1 MIDARSSFNRQA
13 QSQHGSAENFLFG
26 SSSKLDKLSVDKK
39 LINCADTMVKKEDR
53 WKSQVAYE
61 NRCLGLEG
69 AADDR
74 SNGAPAFMQS
84 AIWAAEASPQFQDPM
99 RVSKE
104 KHTSYVYRDMPM
116 MRDSLEQ
123 TVNNRVLPLRTYKAP
138 MPSLAL
144 QRVGVHSLPKN
155 LGGGP
160 AAIDRPATDRSQGGM
175 KSNRS
180 SARQQQQVQSWI
192 MEEFGR
198 CGDEL
203 LTQIKD
209 ANTIITSNREKM
221 ENMMDSIGKL
231 ETETGGS
238 KYFSSKK

>member
-1 MIDARSSFNRQA
+1 
-13 QSQHGSAENFLFG
+13 
-26 SSSKLDKLSVDKK
+26 
-39 LINCADTMVKKEDR
+39 
-53 WKSQVAYE
+53 
-61 NRCLGLEG
+61 
-69 AADDR
+69 
-74 SNGAPAFMQS
+74 
-84 AIWAAEASPQFQDPM
+84 
-99 RVSKE
+99 
-104 KHTSYVYRDMPM
+104 
-116 MRDSLEQ
+116 
-123 TVNNRVLPLRTYKAP
+123 
-138 MPSLAL
+138 
-144 QRVGVHSLPKN
+144 
-155 LGGGP
+155 
-160 AAIDRPATDRSQGGM
+160 M
-175 KSNRS
+175 KSNLS